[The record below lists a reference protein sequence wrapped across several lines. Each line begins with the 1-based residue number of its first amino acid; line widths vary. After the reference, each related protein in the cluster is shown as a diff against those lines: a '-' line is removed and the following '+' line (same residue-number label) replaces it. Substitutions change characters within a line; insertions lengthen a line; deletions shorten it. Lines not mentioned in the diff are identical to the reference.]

1 MQHHHSRIR
10 NHSRIRTPHK
20 NHYLVANTIIS
31 RCNCYRLQL
40 LSSRHSLSVY
50 HLNFCQSIKLIF
62 YIFIHFTLLLLP
74 KEVTAFHHH
83 VLHHTATA
91 KSSKMTSMLR
101 SFTRGSTTSSRG
113 AAFLN
118 RALQK
123 NTASKSIAPA
133 ATRLMATQ
141 SGDDTVAPTALAK
154 LHLEDGTTLTG
165 RSFGSHESV
174 DGEVS

>member
-1 MQHHHSRIR
+1 
-10 NHSRIRTPHK
+10 
-20 NHYLVANTIIS
+20 
-31 RCNCYRLQL
+31 
-40 LSSRHSLSVY
+40 
-50 HLNFCQSIKLIF
+50 
-62 YIFIHFTLLLLP
+62 
-74 KEVTAFHHH
+74 
-83 VLHHTATA
+83 
-91 KSSKMTSMLR
+91 MTSMLR